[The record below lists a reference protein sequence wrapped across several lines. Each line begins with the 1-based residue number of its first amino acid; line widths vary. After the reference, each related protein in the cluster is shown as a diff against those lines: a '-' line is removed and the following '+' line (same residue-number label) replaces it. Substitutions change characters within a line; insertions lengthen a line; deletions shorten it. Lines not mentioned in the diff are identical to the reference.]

1 MTHPEAAHATIVS
14 RTAHLPLRVLLELRR
29 ISVTSLSSSVHNV
42 REEDHEL
49 QPRRAKPQRQLF
61 EEEVPAD
68 LVQVQLPASV
78 QEQLRQALVQWMQAM
93 AKRIRE
99 VGGHE

>member
-1 MTHPEAAHATIVS
+1 M
-14 RTAHLPLRVLLELRR
+14 
-29 ISVTSLSSSVHNV
+29 
-42 REEDHEL
+42 L
-49 QPRRAKPQRQLF
+49 QPRRAKPQRQVF